1 MFIIVLILVL
11 SICMTLSD
19 PVSGVLMLSI
29 IFLIF
34 YFYKTF
40 NTRKVLINLSGKD
53 RPTLYD

>member
-11 SICMTLSD
+11 SISMTLSD
-19 PVSGVLMLSI
+19 PVSGVPMFSI
-29 IFLIF
+29 IFLLF